1 MKNTEIKMAL
11 QRMQKTK
18 KMTEEEKRILNRDLD
33 MILKYFDN
41 LKKEKPNITID
52 EMKDLFF
59 EEQYQTLMKFSENAN
74 LEGKF
79 FQYKAAKTL
88 LKDKKKLKEVY
99 EKVENQ
105 NNKSLDDIYNSDD
118 EHSLEVL
125 VKEMIK
131 ALENRSISSYTRV
144 FGEKYKKQSE
154 KEKKKIMEGL
164 SKEDRDILKQ
174 YIATTSD
181 DNVQNVYNLI
191 EYINP
196 ELEEGLKDNLIQTME
211 CMGEFFDRF
220 GLIEIYEKAQTAE
233 LRGIYLKE
241 LEVPLYQDKFGK
253 KEIEIN
259 KLFSEEYLRQFDIDD
274 LLVLNAFWQNRFAK
288 ASEKVNNAFFAVS
301 ELEIIDSGK
310 QYNYLDEDYLLIK
323 MKTNFLKS
331 ISDVIS
337 VKIQNKIQNE
347 KQENCRVFDANEISE
362 NMLEPFAKEYD
373 EIISS
378 MTVGKENNLVSDYN
392 KYAVLHNQLQN
403 SYIGKDS
410 MLINILDWLWD
421 NKGIGNW
428 GCINEK
434 DNDKANS
441 KYVLL
446 GIDYEGM
453 NMPVRLHMEKDFLKK
468 FLITHTGKTIM
479 PVYEGSEDFFVRK
492 KLVTTNVLMPVSN
505 KHKKVINDAIQ
516 KNTYDRET
524 VNFLEHL
531 LYIKDRSKYPNHLK
545 EKKIV
550 NGKEILVIPPKKYIN
565 IVTGEEVKENKIK
578 KEKEEIANGR

>member
-33 MILKYFDN
+33 MILRYFDN
-41 LKKEKPNITID
+41 VKEEKTDISID
-52 EMKDLFF
+52 EMKELFF

-99 EKVENQ
+99 EKVEGQ
-105 NNKSLDDIYNSDD
+105 DNKDIDDIYNSDD

-125 VKEMIK
+125 VGEMIK
-131 ALENRSISSYTRV
+131 ALENRSISSYTRA
-144 FGEKYKKQSE
+144 FGEEYKKHSE
-154 KEKKKIMEGL
+154 KEKKKIMERL

-181 DNVQNVYNLI
+181 DKIQNIYNLI

-196 ELEEGLKDNLIQTME
+196 ELEEGLKNNLIQTME

-220 GLIEIYEKAQTAE
+220 GLIEVYEKAQIAE
-233 LRGIYLKE
+233 LRDIYLKE
-241 LEVPLYQDKFGK
+241 LAVPLYQDKFGK
-253 KEIEIN
+253 KEIQMK
-259 KLFSEEYLRQFDIDD
+259 KLFSEEYLQQFDIDD

-288 ASEKVNNAFFAVS
+288 ASEKVNNAFFAAS

-310 QYNYLDEDYLLIK
+310 QYNYIDEDYLLIN
-323 MKTNFLKS
+323 MKTNFLKNV
-331 ISDVIS
+331 SDVIS
-337 VKIQNKIQNE
+337 VKIQNKMQNE
-347 KQENCRVFDANEISE
+347 KQEECKTFDANEISE

-373 EIISS
+373 EMISS
-378 MTVGKENNLVSDYN
+378 MTTGKENDLVSDYN
-392 KYAVLHNQLQN
+392 KYSVLHNQLQN

-410 MLINILDWLWD
+410 MLINILDWLWE

-428 GCINEK
+428 GYINENN
-434 DNDKANS
+434 NDKVNS

-453 NMPVRLHMEKDFLKK
+453 NMPVRLHMEKEFLKK

-479 PVYEGSEDFFVRK
+479 PVYEGNEDFFVRN

-505 KHKKVINDAIQ
+505 KHKKVINEAIQ

-531 LYIKDRSKYPNHLK
+531 LYIKDKNKYPNHLK
-545 EKKIV
+545 ENKIV
-550 NGKEILVIPPKKYIN
+550 NGKEVLVIPTRRYVDID
-565 IVTGEEVKENKIK
+565 TGEKVKENK
-578 KEKEEIANGR
+578 KEKEDIANGR